1 MTKVCVLQEAGAPTP
16 LKLSEVQHEIEHAL
30 QSALQFT
37 CANRLMCFLR
47 YSPCEVHGL
56 STCLQTEVL
65 QQATKHSILFK
76 STDGKWFF
84 KWVPQGNQE
93 NAVRRVAK
101 NTQGA
106 LHLTQYAMVGAFLF
120 FKVPAQLPPLTHD
133 QLLLCIPDFMT
144 KTATALKE
152 LHGLGFAHL
161 DVRLPNICF
170 ALHEDHHIVKLIDL
184 DRCSHH

>member
-1 MTKVCVLQEAGAPTP
+1 MTKVRVCCKKLELQIHLTP

-106 LHLTQYAMVGAFLF
+106 LHLTQYATEIMVGAFLF

-133 QLLLCIPDFMT
+133 QLVLCIPDFMT
-144 KTATALKE
+144 KQQQL
-152 LHGLGFAHL
+152 
-161 DVRLPNICF
+161 
-170 ALHEDHHIVKLIDL
+170 
-184 DRCSHH
+184 